1 MSGGFFTTNQSGAF
15 KRQMSRLNAT
25 RDSVYQNAMERYKV
39 ILERGEQAKLR
50 FIEQKAKEIED
61 MRRKQEEQDERR
73 REVMTHHRTTLLRQ
87 AKEKVKQK

>member
-1 MSGGFFTTNQSGAF
+1 
-15 KRQMSRLNAT
+15 MSRLNAT

-61 MRRKQEEQDERR
+61 MRKKQEE
-73 REVMTHHRTTLLRQ
+73 
-87 AKEKVKQK
+87 